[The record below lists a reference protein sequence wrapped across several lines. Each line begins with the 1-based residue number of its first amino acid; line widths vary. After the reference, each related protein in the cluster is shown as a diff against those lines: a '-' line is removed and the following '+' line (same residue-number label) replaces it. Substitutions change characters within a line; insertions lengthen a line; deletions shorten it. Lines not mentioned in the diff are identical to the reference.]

1 MNPPDA
7 TRSTPRRSGTP
18 GRPGTP
24 GTAERGADRLADPV
38 FAERYRAMSSRD
50 ARFDGQF
57 FTGVHTTGIYCRP
70 SCPAAT
76 PRPGNVSFYLTSAA
90 AHEAGLRACK
100 RCLPDAVPGS
110 PDWNTRD
117 DLAARAMRLIDDGTV
132 ERDGVPGLARRL
144 GYTPR
149 HLTRVLV
156 AELGAGPLALAR
168 AHRAQTARLL
178 LLGTAL
184 PISEVA
190 FAAGFGSVRQFNDT
204 IRATFSAPPS
214 ELRARSGRAATMP
227 HDAAIGMRLAVRQP
241 FDRIGLAGFLAARAV
256 SGVET
261 VDHLTVTRALS
272 LPGGPAVAE
281 LALAVDH
288 VDARFHLTDL
298 ADLAAAI
305 ARCRR
310 LLDLDADPE
319 AVDATLGGA
328 PSLAASV
335 GTHPGRRVPGAVDGW
350 ELAAR
355 AVVGQQVSVAGAR
368 AVLGRIVAAHG
379 AMLADPVGL
388 VTLEFP
394 DAATVAALDPAA
406 LPLPEARAR
415 ALVDLAAEVA
425 SGRLVLDA
433 GADRDEAAAG
443 LRCVRGIGRWTAD
456 YVRMRALGDPD
467 VLLDGDLVIHR
478 QLQARG
484 VDRDETEP
492 WRPWRSYASMHLWA
506 LSTEPPPTNGVTP

>member
-1 MNPPDA
+1 VDLDPERCA
-7 TRSTPRRSGTP
+7 
-18 GRPGTP
+18 
-24 GTAERGADRLADPV
+24 AIVERG
-38 FAERYRAMSSRD
+38 D
-50 ARFDGQF
+50 ARFDGWLYV
-57 FTGVHTTGIYCRP
+57 GVTSTGIYCRP
-70 SCPAAT
+70 SCPART
-76 PRPGNVSFYLTSAA
+76 PKRSNMTFHPSAA
-90 AHEAGLRACK
+90 AAQRYGFRACK
-100 RCLPDAVPGS
+100 RCRPDAAPGS
-110 PDWNTRD
+110 PDWDTRAD
-117 DLAARAMRLIDDGTV
+117 AVGRALRLIADGV
-132 ERDGVPGLARRL
+132 VDRDGVGGLARRL
-144 GYTPR
+144 GYSER
-149 HLTRVLV
+149 HLGRLLTDEV
-156 AELGAGPLALAR
+156 GAGPLALAR
-168 AHRAQTARLL
+168 AQRARTARVLL
-178 LLGTAL
+178 ETTDL
-184 PISEVA
+184 PVSEVA
-190 FAAGFGSVRQFNDT
+190 FASGFDSVRQFNDT

-335 GTHPGRRVPGAVDGW
+335 GAHAGRRVPGAVDGW

-484 VDRDETEP
+484 VDRDETAQ

-506 LSTEPPPTNGVTP
+506 LSTEAPPITGVTP

>member
-1 MNPPDA
+1 MDLDPERCA
-7 TRSTPRRSGTP
+7 
-18 GRPGTP
+18 
-24 GTAERGADRLADPV
+24 AIVERG
-38 FAERYRAMSSRD
+38 D
-50 ARFDGQF
+50 ARFDGWLYV
-57 FTGVHTTGIYCRP
+57 GVTSTGIYCRP
-70 SCPAAT
+70 SCPART
-76 PRPGNVSFYLTSAA
+76 PKRSNMTFHPSAA
-90 AHEAGLRACK
+90 AAQRYGFRACK
-100 RCLPDAVPGS
+100 RCRPDAAPGS
-110 PDWNTRD
+110 PDWDTRAD
-117 DLAARAMRLIDDGTV
+117 AVGRALRLIADGV
-132 ERDGVPGLARRL
+132 VDRDGVGGLARRL
-144 GYTPR
+144 GYSER
-149 HLTRVLV
+149 HLGRLLTDEV
-156 AELGAGPLALAR
+156 GAGPLALAR
-168 AHRAQTARLL
+168 AQRARTARVLL
-178 LLGTAL
+178 ETTDL
-184 PISEVA
+184 PVSEVA
-190 FAAGFGSVRQFNDT
+190 FASGFDSVRQFNDT